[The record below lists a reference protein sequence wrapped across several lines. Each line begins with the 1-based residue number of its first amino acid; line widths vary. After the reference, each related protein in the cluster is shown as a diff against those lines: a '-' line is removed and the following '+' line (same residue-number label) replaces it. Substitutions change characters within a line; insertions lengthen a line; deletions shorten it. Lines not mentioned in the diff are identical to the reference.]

1 MKNFKEQIDKITD
14 SENPSSW
21 KEKAQARRSKP
32 WLKQYSSQIAR
43 RILAIIGD
51 REDLSQ
57 AKLAEALQVSP
68 QQISKIV
75 KGQENL
81 TLETIYKLSKALD
94 TELISFPQYK
104 YSYVTKTF
112 PPFNYDVDPLQKAVT
127 FPENLS
133 ETTHSIVAGAA
144 VIKFDSMTRKFG

>member
-1 MKNFKEQIDKITD
+1 MKNFKEQINKITD

-112 PPFNYDVDPLQKAVT
+112 PPFNYEVNPLQKAVT

-133 ETTHSIVAGAA
+133 ETTHSIVAGTA

>member
-1 MKNFKEQIDKITD
+1 MKNFKDQINKITD

-43 RILAIIGD
+43 RILTIIGD
-51 REDLSQ
+51 RQDLSQ
-57 AKLAEALQVSP
+57 AKLAEVLQVSP

-94 TELISFPQYK
+94 TELISFPAYK
-104 YSYVTKTF
+104 YSYVTKTSPSF
-112 PPFNYDVDPLQKAVT
+112 MYEVNPLQKAIT
-127 FPENLS
+127 ALGNLS
-133 ETTHSIVAGAA
+133 ETTHSEVTGSV
-144 VIKFDSMTRKFG
+144 VINLDSKAKKFA